1 MTTPPVASPDSSR
14 QIAIIGGGVSGLAA
28 THRLGEL
35 SAGAGLPLRVT
46 VFEAQSTPGGL
57 VGTKEL
63 NGYRIET
70 GADSFIT
77 NKPGAI
83 RLCERL
89 GMAGELIPTDA
100 RFRRSLVLSRGK
112 AVGVPEGFQLL
123 APNSL
128 WPVWKSPIFSLAGKL
143 RLAAEPFVPRP
154 SQPVTDESLASFV
167 RRRLGQEAL
176 DRLVQ
181 PLVGGIYTSDPE
193 RLSLRATMPRFLDME
208 ARHGSLI
215 RALQAEGR
223 EAAAPQDRAASGAR
237 YGLFA
242 TPRLGISQMVD
253 TLVSRVRQTAQI
265 QTGCQIESID
275 KNPGGNGFVLRLAHG
290 EAVACDGVIVATPA
304 HRAAHLLKSLRPEA
318 SQALSEIE
326 YASTVI
332 VVSGHQLA
340 DVAHPLDAFGLVIP
354 AIEKRKI
361 LAVSFTSRK
370 FPNRAPDG
378 SVQLRT
384 FVGGAMQPELV
395 RQSDEAIVDL
405 VREELTGLLGVTWR
419 PEVLV
424 VARWMNSMPQYH
436 VGHLDIVQRIERD
449 LSDIPR
455 LALGGNAL
463 YGVGLP
469 DTITSGET
477 AAERVWQSLANS

>member
-1 MTTPPVASPDSSR
+1 MSDSQTSHQRTPH
-14 QIAIIGGGVSGLAA
+14 IAIVGGGVSGLAA
-28 THRLGEL
+28 AHRLGEL
-35 SAGAGLPLRVT
+35 AHQHARPLRIT
-46 VFEAQSTPGGL
+46 LLEAQASLGGL
-57 VGTKEL
+57 VGTRQID
-63 NGYRIET
+63 GYRVET

-83 RLCERL
+83 RLCERIGL
-89 GMAGELIPTDA
+89 AGDLIPTDA
-100 RFRRSLVLSRGK
+100 HYRRSLVLSRGR
-112 AVGVPEGFQLL
+112 AVAVPEGFQLL

-154 SQPVTDESLASFV
+154 AQPVQDESLASFV
-167 RRRLGQEAL
+167 RRRLGNEAL
-176 DRLVQ
+176 ERLVQ

-223 EAAAPQDRAASGAR
+223 QAASPQDRAASGAR

-242 TPRLGISQMVD
+242 TPRWGISQLVE
-253 TLVSRVRQTAQI
+253 TLAAKVRQSTEI
-265 QTGCQIESID
+265 RTESPVSSIRQSTISE
-275 KNPGGNGFVLRLAHG
+275 GFQLELPQARFL
-290 EAVACDGVIVATPA
+290 ECDGLVLAAPA
-304 HRAAHLLKSLRPEA
+304 HRAASLLAPIRPVAAEA
-318 SQALSEIE
+318 LGRIE

-332 VVSGHQLA
+332 VVTGHRLS
-340 DVAHPLDAFGLVIP
+340 DIAHPLDAFGLVIP
-354 AIEKRKI
+354 AIERRRI

-370 FPNRAPDG
+370 FPHRAPDG

-395 RQSDEAIVDL
+395 ALPDEEIVQL
-405 VREELTGLLGVTWR
+405 VREELSELLGVTWR
-419 PEVLV
+419 PELVV

-436 VGHLDIVQRIERD
+436 VGHLDIIAQIEDD
-449 LSDIPR
+449 LASWPR

-463 YGVGLP
+463 HGVGLP
-469 DTITSGET
+469 DTIASGEA
-477 AAERVWQSLANS
+477 AAERVFQAVAGL